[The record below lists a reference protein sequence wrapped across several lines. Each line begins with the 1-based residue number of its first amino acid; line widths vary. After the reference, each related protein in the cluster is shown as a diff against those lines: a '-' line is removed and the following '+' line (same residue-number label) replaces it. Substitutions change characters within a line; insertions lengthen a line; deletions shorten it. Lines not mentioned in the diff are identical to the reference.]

1 MITNTEHTGANG
13 QPGCSQDKA
22 CGGQVT
28 DMHVGSE
35 YAATFIAWAAREVTE
50 KTGTTGP
57 VEAI

>member
-1 MITNTEHTGANG
+1 MITNTEHTGANS

-22 CGGQVT
+22 CVGQVT

-50 KTGTTGP
+50 KIGTTGP